1 MHCVADRSE
10 SMDVTRSR
18 TQPNVFARRLFA
30 PLAGR
35 YDRLAE
41 VLSMGQNRRWRTAMV
56 DHITGSGL
64 TDRARSGSGATVVL
78 DVACGPARVTR
89 ALVETTGA
97 YVIGLDLS
105 ENMLRQGVASVTQAG
120 MQDRV
125 GLLLGRGEQLPFPDA
140 TFDALTFTYLL
151 RYVTDP
157 AATMAELAR
166 VVKPGGPISSLEF
179 AVPTAPW
186 WRIAWWFYTRI
197 VLPIAGWITGGRAWF
212 RVGRFLGPSIDT
224 HYRRYPVEWTVNA
237 WRNAGIEHVT
247 TRRMSLG
254 GGLIMWGRRVE

>member
-1 MHCVADRSE
+1 
-10 SMDVTRSR
+10 MDVTRSR

-41 VLSMGQNRRWRTAMV
+41 ILSMGQNRRWRTAMV
-56 DHITGSGL
+56 DHITGPGL
-64 TDRARSGSGATVVL
+64 TVPARDGSHNAVVL

-89 ALVETTGA
+89 ALVDATDA
-97 YVIGLDLS
+97 HVIGLDLS
-105 ENMLRQGVASVTQAG
+105 ENMLRQGVASVAKAG
-120 MQDRV
+120 VQDRV
-125 GLLLGRGEQLPFPDA
+125 GLVLGRGEQLPFPDA
-140 TFDALTFTYLL
+140 AFDALTFTYLL

-157 AATMAELAR
+157 AATLAELAR

-186 WRIAWWFYTRI
+186 WRLAWWCYTRM
-197 VLPIAGWITGGRAWF
+197 VLPLAGWITGGRAWF
-212 RVGRFLGPSIDT
+212 RVGRFLGPSIDA
-224 HYRRYPVEWTVNA
+224 HYRNYPVDWTVDA
-237 WRNAGIEHVT
+237 WQNAGIDDVT

-254 GGLIMWGRRVE
+254 GGLIMWGRRAG

>member
-1 MHCVADRSE
+1 
-10 SMDVTRSR
+10 MDITRSR

-41 VLSMGQNRRWRTAMV
+41 ILSMGQNRRWRTAMV
-56 DHITGSGL
+56 EHITGPALIDSSGL
-64 TDRARSGSGATVVL
+64 VL

-89 ALVETTGA
+89 ALVEATSA
-97 YVIGLDLS
+97 HVIGLDLS
-105 ENMLRQGVASVTQAG
+105 ESMLRAGVDNIAAVG
-120 MQDRV
+120 LQDRV

-151 RYVTDP
+151 RYVSDP
-157 AATMAELAR
+157 AATLAELAR
-166 VVKPGGPISSLEF
+166 VVKPSGAIASLEF

-197 VLPIAGWITGGRAWF
+197 ILPIAGWLTGGRAWF
-212 RVGRFLGPSIDT
+212 RVGRFLGPSIST
-224 HYRRYPVEWTVNA
+224 HYRKYSVDWTVA
-237 WRNAGIEHVT
+237 EWRNAGIEDIG
-247 TRRMSLG
+247 TRSMSLG
-254 GGLIMWGRRVE
+254 GGLVMWGRRA

>member
-1 MHCVADRSE
+1 
-10 SMDVTRSR
+10 MDVTRSR
-18 TQPNVFARRLFA
+18 SQPNVFSRRLFA

-56 DHITGSGL
+56 EHITGTEAGL
-64 TDRARSGSGATVVL
+64 VL
-78 DVACGPARVTR
+78 DVACGPARVSR
-89 ALVETTGA
+89 AIAETTSA
-97 YVIGLDLS
+97 HVIGLDLS
-105 ENMLRQGVASVTQAG
+105 ESMLSQGRTNVEANALE
-120 MQDRV
+120 DRITLV
-125 GLLLGRGEQLPFPDA
+125 LGRGEQLPFPDA

-151 RYVTDP
+151 RYVSDP
-157 AATMAELAR
+157 AATVAELAR

-186 WRIAWWFYTRI
+186 WRIAWWCYTRI
-197 VLPIAGWITGGRAWF
+197 ILPIAGFITGGRAWF

-224 HYRRYPVEWTVNA
+224 HYRKYPVDWTVDA
-237 WRNAGIEHVT
+237 WRDAGIDDIG

-254 GGLIMWGRRVE
+254 GGLIMWGRRAG